1 MRTMRIL
8 TLVLC
13 AAAGVGCS
21 QGNGSGSV
29 LDLTSTSPDGG
40 RDGGLSDLQSVD
52 AGSFSFSEPFA
63 GADTAPWPTRWTVLG
78 GVTAQSQQAGRGR
91 LVPLTSGYSL
101 ARMGTTEGAS
111 DIEVTFQVQFE
122 NIATQGV
129 GYYVRQNGGWLR
141 GTAVHGQGY
150 AVFVEGFRG
159 SRLGV
164 WKEVDGQEIEIMPF
178 TSFGTPL
185 QSNLLYQ
192 VRLRVTQAASNL
204 TRLQAR
210 LWLAAQA
217 EPTTWQLDTTDATP
231 SLQNVSGGMA
241 VDSYSS
247 QTTGTITAATLV
259 DNIIAGP
266 PG

>member
-1 MRTMRIL
+1 
-8 TLVLC
+8 
-13 AAAGVGCS
+13 
-21 QGNGSGSV
+21 
-29 LDLTSTSPDGG
+29 
-40 RDGGLSDLQSVD
+40 
-52 AGSFSFSEPFA
+52 
-63 GADTAPWPTRWTVLG
+63 
-78 GVTAQSQQAGRGR
+78 
-91 LVPLTSGYSL
+91 
-101 ARMGTTEGAS
+101 MGTTQGAG
-111 DIEVTFQVQFE
+111 DIEVSFQVQFE
-122 NIATQGV
+122 SIATQGV

-141 GTAVHGQGY
+141 GTALHGQGY

-164 WKEVDGQEIEIMPF
+164 WKEVDGQEIELMPF

-192 VRLRVTQAASNL
+192 VRLRVTQAAPSL

-217 EPTTWQLDTTDATP
+217 EPATWQIDTTDATP

-266 PG
+266 PA